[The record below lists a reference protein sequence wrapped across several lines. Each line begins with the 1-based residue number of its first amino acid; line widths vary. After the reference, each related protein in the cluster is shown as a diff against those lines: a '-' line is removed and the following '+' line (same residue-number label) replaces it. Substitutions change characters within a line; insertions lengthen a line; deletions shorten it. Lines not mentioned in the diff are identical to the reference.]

1 MKQELVRINSIDGI
15 ELPGIIYTPDIN
27 TNKIVIHVHGLSG
40 NFYENRFLDNLAET
54 YTNKGYSFLTFNN
67 RGKDYITEM
76 LKGNECVILGSCYEL
91 FKDCILD
98 IEGVINW
105 VKSHNYTEITLEG
118 HSYGCNKVIY
128 YYDNKNQDCIKN
140 IILLAPC
147 DIPTEIEN
155 YTGDMY
161 KTCIDE
167 SKKLIA
173 NNRENELIDFP
184 VFANK
189 KISAK
194 TFYTDFLY
202 ESDCDFFRY
211 REKDTKSEILNKI
224 NIPILVIFGDKD
236 ECVLTETKD
245 VVINYLKNNIKNCE
259 IRIIENTN
267 HSYDNKYEELGNV
280 IGENI

>member
-1 MKQELVRINSIDGI
+1 MRQKLVRINSIDGI
-15 ELPGIIYTPDIN
+15 ELPGILYIPDVN

-40 NFYENRFLDNLAET
+40 NFYENRFLDYLAET

-76 LKGNECVILGSCYEL
+76 LKENESIILGSCYEL

-98 IEGVINW
+98 IDGVMNW

-128 YYDNKNQDCIKN
+128 YYDSKKQDCIKN
-140 IILLAPC
+140 IVLLAPC

-161 KTCIDE
+161 KECIIE
-167 SKKLIA
+167 SRKLIE
-173 NNRENELIDFP
+173 NNKENELIEFP

-211 REKDTKSEILNKI
+211 REKNTKNEILNKI
-224 NIPILVIFGDKD
+224 NIPVLIIFGDKD
-236 ECVLTETKD
+236 DCVLTEPED
-245 VVINYLKNNIKNCE
+245 IVINYLKNNIKDCK
-259 IRIIENTN
+259 IQIIEDTN
-267 HSYDNKYEELGNV
+267 HSYDNKYEELGNIV
-280 IGENI
+280 GENL